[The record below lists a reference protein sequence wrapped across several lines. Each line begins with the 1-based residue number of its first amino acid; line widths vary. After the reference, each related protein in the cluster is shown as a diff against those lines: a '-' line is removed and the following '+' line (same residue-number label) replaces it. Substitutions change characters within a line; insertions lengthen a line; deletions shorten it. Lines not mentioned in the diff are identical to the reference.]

1 MVAAELVIT
10 LLTNMD
16 EQIQLTKKERK
27 ELKRQEKLEE
37 KEATIQNRQTKKIIR
52 WIGWSTFGVAI
63 IAGLIWLVASQPK
76 TPEGDILSRNG
87 LHWHPELAI
96 YVKGEKQE
104 TPANLGVGGSFMAPV
119 HTHEADGVIHL
130 EFQGLVR
137 KSDITLGQF
146 FKSWGKDMR
155 SFGTN
160 MKMTANGKENIE
172 YENYIMQDKD
182 KIELHY
188 DE

>member
-1 MVAAELVIT
+1 MEP
-10 LLTNMD
+10 
-16 EQIQLTKKERK
+16 QIPLTKKERK

-37 KEATIQNRQTKKIIR
+37 KDAAIQNRNTKKIIR
-52 WIGWSTFGVAI
+52 RIGWSTFG
-63 IAGLIWLVASQPK
+63 IAVIVGLVWLVASQPK
-76 TPEGDILSRNG
+76 TPESDIASRSG

-96 YVKGEKQE
+96 YVKGVKQDL
-104 TPANLGVGGSFMAPV
+104 PANLGIVGSSMAPV
-119 HTHEADGVIHL
+119 HTHGADGVIHL

-160 MKMTANGKENIE
+160 LKMTVNGKENTE

-182 KIELHY
+182 KIELRF
-188 DE
+188 E